1 MAKEIVI
8 GIDLGTTNSVGAYL
22 DNGEPKIIPSAEGGN
37 LVPSVVSFNDDGTK
51 VVGTLAKRQAVSK
64 PDKTLAETKRDMG
77 TPKKY
82 SVDGKD
88 YTPQE
93 IGAFVLQKIKTD
105 AEAYL
110 GQPIKKAVV
119 TVPAYFSDSQRQAT
133 KDAGRIAGLDVL
145 RLVAEPTASAL
156 SYGLDKDADETVLVF
171 DLGGGTFDVSVL
183 EISEGL
189 FEVKATSGNNR
200 LGGKDFDERIVDWLV
215 KDFKA
220 EQGIDL
226 SKDSIAMQRLKDAAE
241 EAKIGLSSMMQTTI
255 NLMYVTHDQS
265 GPKHLNKTLTRAK
278 FDELTSDLVQAT
290 VGPMR
295 QAIEDSG
302 KKISEISKVL
312 LVGGSTRIP
321 AVQKAVKDFTGKD
334 PFKGIDPDLVVA
346 MGAAIQGG
354 VIYGDVDDLL
364 LLDVTPLSLGV
375 ETMGGVTTH
384 MIEKNT
390 TIPTKKTEVFST
402 AADNQTSVEIHVLQ
416 GERTRAQDNITLG
429 RFQLVGIP
437 PAPRGMPQIEVT
449 FDIDSNGI
457 VNVSAKDTATGN
469 EQKIVITSQTS
480 LSEEEIKRKIKDA
493 ELHAEEDRKIKEN
506 IQTKNKAESLVY
518 QVNKALTDLGD
529 KIPEAE
535 KAPIK
540 SLADDLEAALKTDD
554 VEKIK
559 ASMQTLETEFQ
570 KIAAQAYQQGAP
582 TGAPTGAPGDFGVTP
597 NSPPPSGS
605 NEDFVDADYEIED
618 DE

>member
-354 VIYGDVDDLL
+354 VLSGDVDDLL

>member
-37 LVPSVVSFNDDGTK
+37 LVPSVVSFNDNDTK

-82 SVDGKD
+82 SIDGKD

-93 IGAFVLQKIKTD
+93 IGAFVLQKIKAD

-110 GQPIKKAVV
+110 GQPVKKAVI

-133 KDAGRIAGLDVL
+133 KDAGRIAGLEVL

-200 LGGKDFDERIVDWLV
+200 LGGKDFDQRIVDWLV
-215 KDFKA
+215 KEFKA

-241 EAKIGLSSMMQTTI
+241 EAKIGLSSMMQTNI
-255 NLMYVTHDQS
+255 NLMYITHDQS

-302 KKISEISKVL
+302 KKISEIAKVL

-321 AVQKAVKDFTGKD
+321 AVQKAVKEFTGKE

-354 VIYGDVDDLL
+354 VLSGEVDDLL

-390 TIPTKKTEVFST
+390 TIPTKKTEIFST
-402 AADNQTSVEIHVLQ
+402 AADNQTSV
-416 GERTRAQDNITLG
+416 
-429 RFQLVGIP
+429 
-437 PAPRGMPQIEVT
+437 
-449 FDIDSNGI
+449 
-457 VNVSAKDTATGN
+457 
-469 EQKIVITSQTS
+469 
-480 LSEEEIKRKIKDA
+480 
-493 ELHAEEDRKIKEN
+493 
-506 IQTKNKAESLVY
+506 
-518 QVNKALTDLGD
+518 
-529 KIPEAE
+529 
-535 KAPIK
+535 
-540 SLADDLEAALKTDD
+540 
-554 VEKIK
+554 
-559 ASMQTLETEFQ
+559 
-570 KIAAQAYQQGAP
+570 
-582 TGAPTGAPGDFGVTP
+582 
-597 NSPPPSGS
+597 
-605 NEDFVDADYEIED
+605 
-618 DE
+618 

>member
-82 SVDGKD
+82 SIDGKD

-93 IGAFVLQKIKTD
+93 IGAFVLQKIKAD

-110 GQPIKKAVV
+110 GQPVKKAVI

-133 KDAGRIAGLDVL
+133 KDAGRIAGLEVL

-200 LGGKDFDERIVDWLV
+200 LGGKDFDQRIVDWLV
-215 KDFKA
+215 KEFKA

-241 EAKIGLSSMMQTTI
+241 EAKIGLSSMMQTNI
-255 NLMYVTHDQS
+255 NLMYITHDQS

-302 KKISEISKVL
+302 KKISEIAKVL

-321 AVQKAVKDFTGKD
+321 AVQKAVKEFTGKE

-354 VIYGDVDDLL
+354 VLSGEVDDLL

-390 TIPTKKTEVFST
+390 TIPTKKTEIFST

-437 PAPRGMPQIEVT
+437 PAPRGVPQIEVT

-480 LSEEEIKRKIKDA
+480 LSEEEIKRKIKEA

-554 VEKIK
+554 IEKIK
-559 ASMQTLETEFQ
+559 ASMHTLETEFQ
-570 KIAAQAYQQGAP
+570 KIAAQAYQQ
-582 TGAPTGAPGDFGVTP
+582 GAPTGAPGDFGVTP

>member
-8 GIDLGTTNSVGAYL
+8 GIDLGTTNSVAAYL

-37 LVPSVVSFNDDGTK
+37 LVPSVVSFNEDGSK

-64 PDKTLAETKRDMG
+64 PDRTLAETKRDMG
-77 TPKKY
+77 TNKKY
-82 SVDGKD
+82 KIDDKQ

-93 IGAFVLQKIKTD
+93 IGAFVLQKIKAD

-110 GQPIKKAVV
+110 GQPVKKAVI

-156 SYGLDKDADETVLVF
+156 AYGLDKDADETILVF

-215 KDFKA
+215 KEFKA

-241 EAKIGLSSMMQTTI
+241 EAKIALSTMMQTTI
-255 NLMYVTHDQS
+255 NLMYITHDQS

-302 KKISEISKVL
+302 KKISDIAKVL

-354 VIYGDVDDLL
+354 VLSGEVDDLL
-364 LLDVTPLSLGV
+364 LLDVTPLTLGV
-375 ETMGGVTTH
+375 ETMGGVMTP
-384 MIEKNT
+384 MIERNT
-390 TIPTKKTEVFST
+390 TIPTKKTEIFST

-416 GERTRAQDNITLG
+416 GERPLAKDNITLG

-437 PAPRGMPQIEVT
+437 PAPRGVPQIEVT

-480 LSEEEIKRKIKDA
+480 LSEEEIKRKIKEA
-493 ELHAEEDRKIKEN
+493 ELHAEEDRRIKEN

-529 KIPEAE
+529 KIQETE
-535 KAPIK
+535 RSKIK
-540 SLADDLEAALKTDD
+540 SLADDLEAAIKTDD
-554 VEKIK
+554 IEKIK

-570 KIAAQAYQQGAP
+570 SIAAQAYQQGAP
-582 TGAPTGAPGDFGVTP
+582 QGAPGDFGVTP
-597 NSPPPSGS
+597 NSPPPNSGS
-605 NEDFVDADYEIED
+605 SDDFIDADYEISD
-618 DE
+618 DDD